1 VKAEAKT
8 RALLRRLLLF
18 GLSLV
23 AAVAFF
29 DAGPAEAQYIG
40 VGPLGIYLGGHGHYR
55 RSHRRSHR
63 HYHRHATYHGRH
75 HGSYR
80 YGHRFDGGGHD
91 VQAKNLSSLLS
102 KQQELTVQHS
112 LLSEWQEL
120 NAQCRGGPSNDS
132 ATSVACNKRSALDQ
146 VLLKHGCAY
155 QLTSRDRP
163 GDYWTCPYIENWIR
177 AATAKPSIRHLL
189 SEWQELNEQCRGGH
203 GDDPATDVACSKRS
217 ALDQVLIVKGC
228 VYQTKEHPLD
238 YWICKD

>member
-1 VKAEAKT
+1 VKGEAKT
-8 RALLRRLLLF
+8 RPFLRRLLLF

-40 VGPLGIYLGGHGHYR
+40 VGPVGIYLGSHRHYR
-55 RSHRRSHR
+55 RGHHRSHR
-63 HYHRHATYHGRH
+63 HYHRHARYHGRH
-75 HGSYR
+75 RGSYR
-80 YGHRFDGGGHD
+80 YGHRLDGGGHD
-91 VQAKNLSSLLS
+91 VQAKNLSTLLS

-120 NAQCRGGPSNDS
+120 NAQCRGGPRNDS

-146 VLLKHGCAY
+146 VLIKHGCEY

-163 GDYWTCPYIENWIR
+163 GDYWTCPYVENWIR
-177 AATAKPSIRHLL
+177 AATAKPSTRHLL
-189 SEWQELNEQCRGGH
+189 SEWQELNEHCRGGR
-203 GDDPATDVACSKRS
+203 GYDPATDIACSKRS
-217 ALDQVLIVKGC
+217 TLDQVLIVKGC
-228 VYQTKEHPLD
+228 VYQTKEHRLD